1 MKHLLKCA
9 YVLEKTKNMVISLC
23 CFPED
28 KEIYQNVKHV
38 QGNYIGLLLV
48 SLIDPIVLRVLDAIA
63 ILIAEASLY

>member
-1 MKHLLKCA
+1 
-9 YVLEKTKNMVISLC
+9 MVISLC

-28 KEIYQNVKHV
+28 GKELYQNVKHV

-63 ILIAEASLY
+63 ILIAEASLILRGLFCNTEEHSS